1 MLKMPTTTL
10 IRPVTANFGPA
21 MRQPAPDFVLS
32 NHARQSE
39 QMTHLIGE
47 RGLLLAFIGD
57 IWNAV
62 NVRRILWLQ
71 RHAHHIL
78 LTGFNLAL
86 ISRDQPHTLYG
97 FAISS
102 ATPPEFPL
110 LSDVDG
116 TVHRQFNMGKYP
128 GMVLV
133 DHHQIVRHKW
143 LMPDDRV
150 WPRIHEI
157 LETLEQI

>member
-1 MLKMPTTTL
+1 MLKMPAPTTT
-10 IRPVTANFGPA
+10 RPLTADFGPA
-21 MRQPAPDFVLS
+21 IRQHAPDFVLRD
-32 NHARQSE
+32 HANRYE
-39 QMTHLIGE
+39 RMTDLIGE

-71 RHAHHIL
+71 RHAHQIQ

-97 FAISS
+97 FYISS
-102 ATPPEFPL
+102 AMPPEFPL
-110 LSDVDG
+110 LSDIDG

-128 GMVLV
+128 GMVLF
-133 DHHQIVRHKW
+133 DYQRIVRHKW

-150 WPRIHEI
+150 WPRIQD
-157 LETLEQI
+157 LVETLEDA

>member
-1 MLKMPTTTL
+1 MLNKPTISTTHPR
-10 IRPVTANFGPA
+10 IADSGPA
-21 MRQPAPDFVLS
+21 IHQLAGDFTLR
-32 NHARQSE
+32 NHANQHE
-39 QMTHLIGE
+39 HMVDLIGE

-78 LTGFNLAL
+78 LTGFNLTL

-97 FAISS
+97 FYISS
-102 ATPPEFPL
+102 ALPPEFPL

-128 GMVLV
+128 GMVLM
-133 DHHQIVRHKW
+133 DDHQIVQRKW

-150 WPRIHEI
+150 WPRIQEI
-157 LETLEQI
+157 LDTLERA

>member
-1 MLKMPTTTL
+1 MLKMPLPPTT
-10 IRPVTANFGPA
+10 RPITAEFGPVL
-21 MRQPAPDFVLS
+21 RQLAPDFTLR
-32 NHARQSE
+32 NHANQVDR
-39 QMTHLIGE
+39 MANLTGE

-71 RHAHHIL
+71 RHAHQIQ

-86 ISRDQPHTLYG
+86 VARDQPHTLYG
-97 FAISS
+97 FYISS
-102 ATPPEFPL
+102 AMPPEFPL

-128 GMVLV
+128 GMVLF
-133 DHHQIVRHKW
+133 DHQRVIQHKW

-150 WPRIHEI
+150 WPRIQELI
-157 LETLEQI
+157 DTLERA